1 MLQPSRRKGREA
13 EVGIRDV
20 ARRARVSTATV
31 SRALNRPQAVRA
43 AARSRVE
50 RAVEELGYVPHAAA
64 RALTTRRSQTIGA
77 IIPTIDNAIFAKGIQ
92 ALNRHLESR
101 EYHVL
106 LATSEYYPDNEE
118 RQARNLVMRGVDG
131 LIFMGDSHTRKLRE
145 FLRERGMP
153 YVNTGVFRRDGSE
166 ACVGF
171 DNRAAGAH
179 AARHLVELGHRRIA
193 MIAGIRR
200 NNDRA
205 TDRVAGVSDALRA
218 ASLSLPEEWILE
230 CRYDYNEAGQA
241 LRRLLALSPRPT
253 AIVCGN
259 DVLAIGAL
267 FEAQAAGVH
276 VPADL
281 SIVGFDDLELARHVR
296 PGLTTMRVPTEE
308 MWCRAADYL
317 LSVLAGR
324 PAIDK
329 FEIEVSLVVR
339 ESTSPCRGE

>member
-1 MLQPSRRKGREA
+1 MLQPPPRKEREA

-20 ARRARVSTATV
+20 ARRAHVSTATV
-31 SRALNRPQAVRA
+31 SRALNRPQTVSAAV
-43 AARSRVE
+43 RSRVA

-77 IIPTIDNAIFAKGIQ
+77 VIPTIDNAIFAKGIQ

-106 LATSEYYPDNEE
+106 LATSEYDPEIEE

-131 LIFMGDSHTRKLRE
+131 LIFMGDSHTRRLRE
-145 FLRERGMP
+145 FLKERGMP
-153 YVNTGVFRRDGSE
+153 YVNTGVYRREPGE

-171 DNRAAGAH
+171 DNRAA
-179 AARHLVELGHRRIA
+179 AARAAQHLVELGHRRIA

-200 NNDRA
+200 HNDRA
-205 TDRVAGVSDALRA
+205 TDRVLGVSEALRA
-218 ASLSLPEEWILE
+218 AGLSLPEEWILE

-241 LRRLLALSPRPT
+241 LRRLLARSPRPT

-267 FEAQAAGVH
+267 LEAQAAGVR
-276 VPADL
+276 VPAEL
-281 SIVGFDDLELARHVR
+281 SIVGFDDLELARHLR
-296 PGLTTMRVPTEE
+296 PSLTTMRVPTEE

-317 LSVLAGR
+317 LAVLASS
-324 PAIDK
+324 PAIDN
-329 FEIEVSLVVR
+329 FEIEVGLVVR
-339 ESTSPCRGE
+339 ESTGPCRVE

>member
-1 MLQPSRRKGREA
+1 VKSVT

-31 SRALNRPQAVRA
+31 SRALNRPQSVSTAVRL
-43 AARSRVE
+43 RVE

-77 IIPTIDNAIFAKGIQ
+77 IIPTVDNAIFAKGIQ
-92 ALNRHLESR
+92 ALNTRLEGLG
-101 EYHVL
+101 YHVL
-106 LATSEYYPDNEE
+106 LATSEYDPEIEE

-131 LIFMGDSHTRKLRE
+131 LIFMGDSHTRRLRR
-145 FLRERGMP
+145 FLAERAMP
-153 YVNTGVFRRDGSE
+153 YVNTGVYRHDGNE

-171 DNRAAGAH
+171 DNRAA
-179 AARHLVELGHRRIA
+179 AARAAQHLIELGHHRIA
-193 MIAGIRR
+193 MIAGIQR

-205 TDRVAGVSDALRA
+205 TDRVTGVSEALRA
-218 ASLSLPEEWILE
+218 AGLSLPAEWILE
-230 CRYDYNEAGQA
+230 CRYDLSEAGQA
-241 LRRLLALSPRPT
+241 LRRLLAASPRPS

-267 FEAQAAGVH
+267 FEAQAAGVR
-276 VPADL
+276 VPGDL
-281 SIVGFDDLELARHVR
+281 SVVGFDDLELARHVR

-308 MWCRAADYL
+308 MWRRAADFL
-317 LSVLAGR
+317 LDALAGR
-324 PAIDK
+324 PGVAR

-339 ESTSPCRGE
+339 ESTGPFRAG

>member
-1 MLQPSRRKGREA
+1 MLQPRRPKGDGP

-31 SRALNRPQAVRA
+31 SRALNRPQSVTAT
-43 AARSRVE
+43 ARLRVE

-92 ALNRHLESR
+92 ALNGHLEGR
-101 EYHVL
+101 GYHVL
-106 LATSEYYPDNEE
+106 LATSEYDPEIEE

-131 LIFMGDSHTRKLRE
+131 LIFMGDSHTRRLRA
-145 FLRERGMP
+145 FLAERGMP
-153 YVNTGVFRRDGSE
+153 YVNTGVYRREGGE

-171 DNRAAGAH
+171 DNRAA
-179 AARHLVELGHRRIA
+179 AARAAQHLVELGHRRIA

-205 TDRVAGVSDALRA
+205 TDRVAGVTEALRA
-218 ASLSLPEEWILE
+218 AGVPLPDEWILE
-230 CRYDYNEAGQA
+230 CRYDFSEAGQA
-241 LRRLLALSPRPT
+241 LRRLLALSPRPS
-253 AIVCGN
+253 AILCGN

-267 FEAQAAGVH
+267 FEAQAAGVR
-276 VPADL
+276 VPAEL

-296 PGLTTMRVPTEE
+296 PGLTTMRVPTDE
-308 MWCRAADYL
+308 MWRRAADYL
-317 LSVLAGR
+317 LNVLARR
-324 PAIDK
+324 PAADR
-329 FEIEVSLVVR
+329 FEIEVTLVVR
-339 ESTSPCRGE
+339 ESTGPFRGD

>member
-1 MLQPSRRKGREA
+1 MMKSVTDA
-13 EVGIRDV
+13 GIRDV

-31 SRALNRPQAVRA
+31 SRALNRPHSVSTAVRL
-43 AARSRVE
+43 RVV

-92 ALNRHLESR
+92 ALNRHLEAR
-101 EYHVL
+101 DYHAL
-106 LATSEYYPDNEE
+106 LATSEYDPEIEE
-118 RQARNLVMRGVDG
+118 RQARNLVMRGADG
-131 LIFMGDSHTRKLRE
+131 LIFMGDSHTRRLRA
-145 FLRERGMP
+145 FLRDRGMP
-153 YVNTGVFRRDGSE
+153 YVNTGVYRREGNE

-171 DNRAAGAH
+171 DNRAA
-179 AARHLVELGHRRIA
+179 AARAAQHLIELGHRRIA

-218 ASLSLPEEWILE
+218 QGLALAEDQVLE
-230 CRYDYNEAGQA
+230 CRYDYTEAGQA
-241 LRRLLALSPRPT
+241 LRALLARSPRPS

-259 DVLAIGAL
+259 DVLALGAL
-267 FEAQAAGVH
+267 FEAQALGVR

-296 PGLTTMRVPTEE
+296 PGLTTMRVPTDQ
-308 MWCRAADYL
+308 MWRRAADYL
-317 LSVLAGR
+317 LEVLAGR
-324 PAIDK
+324 PAVDRY
-329 FEIEVSLVVR
+329 EIEVSLVVR
-339 ESTSPCRGE
+339 ESTGPFRGQ